1 MVGQPRIIEGLGEIL
16 VACVANERHY
26 PLGLTLLPTV
36 AKCGRKQCS
45 SGCSPKNTLGLQQLA
60 GGSEGFTVTDRVGS
74 LRPREVTYRGYLFL
88 SYALNEVTASC
99 SELSR
104 LYVTGQG

>member
-74 LRPREVTYRGYLFL
+74 LRPREVTYGGG
-88 SYALNEVTASC
+88 TC
-99 SELSR
+99 S
-104 LYVTGQG
+104 